1 MRLLLLATAAMSAQE
16 LRRVDDASSGGAV
29 VAVDGSADDG
39 RPLWADGRLAVAV
52 AAADG
57 SLIELARPPETT
69 TLALTTA
76 RDDQPFVDVAVVA
89 AARPTTRDAATL
101 AAARVAVPAAPR
113 GSVLIVASVRF
124 RGAKVIVRAY
134 DAADGGSR
142 ATAVSAPGL
151 ALPDHLPRPWRAD
164 VGGPHAKVLVN
175 ETVLTLD
182 QRAPGAEDAPISATG
197 DVEPAYTASRVW
209 QASAELAL
217 HVADVVRG
225 RSVVELGAGAGLAGL
240 ACAVNGARVV
250 LTDLPENLPLLQRN
264 AARNGLDVSVA
275 AFDWNAPQ
283 SLGERFDVVL
293 GSAKIKFCGA
303 TARVIDRRTNFVIG
317 HRSSLRIVYFGP
329 S

>member
-1 MRLLLLATAAMSAQE
+1 MRFLLLATAMSAQE

-29 VAVDGSADDG
+29 IALNNTADD
-39 RPLWADGRLAVAV
+39 RPVWADGRLAVAV

-57 SLIELARPPETT
+57 SLIELAQPPQTT

-89 AARPTTRDAATL
+89 AARPTTRDAAVL
-101 AAARVAVPAAPR
+101 AVARVAVPAAPR
-113 GSVLIVASVRF
+113 GSVLVVASVRF
-124 RGAKVIVRAY
+124 RGTNVVIRAY

-151 ALPDHLPRPWRAD
+151 ALPDELPRPWRAD
-164 VGGPHAKVLVN
+164 VGGPHARVLIN

-182 QRAPGAEDAPISATG
+182 QRAPGAEDAPISVTG

-209 QASAELAL
+209 PASAELAR

-225 RSVVELGAGAGLAGL
+225 KRVVELGAGAGLAGL
-240 ACAVNGARVV
+240 ACKVLGAARVV

-275 AFDWNAPQ
+275 AFDWNAPDA
-283 SLGERFDVVL
+283 LGEKFDVVL
-293 GSAKIKFCGA
+293 GSARIKFCGA
-303 TARVIDRRTNFVIG
+303 TARVIDRRTAFVIG
-317 HRSSLRIVYFGP
+317 HRSSRRIVYFGP